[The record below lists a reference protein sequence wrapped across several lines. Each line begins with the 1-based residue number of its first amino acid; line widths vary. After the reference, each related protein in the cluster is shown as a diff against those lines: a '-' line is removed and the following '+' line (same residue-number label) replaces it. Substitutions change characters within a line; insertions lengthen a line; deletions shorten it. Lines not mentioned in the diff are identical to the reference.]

1 MEGPWAQQ
9 NLDAGAS
16 MIVPVPRP
24 LGGALV
30 LGESVIAYFN
40 GSQAFVAA
48 PIKQTIMRA
57 AGMIDEDGSRFLLGD
72 YAGVCV
78 WVCVCAC
85 CVVLRCAVRC

>member
-1 MEGPWAQQ
+1 
-9 NLDAGAS
+9 

-40 GSQAFVAA
+40 GSQPFVAA

-72 YAGVCV
+72 YTGGGE
-78 WVCVCAC
+78 
-85 CVVLRCAVRC
+85 